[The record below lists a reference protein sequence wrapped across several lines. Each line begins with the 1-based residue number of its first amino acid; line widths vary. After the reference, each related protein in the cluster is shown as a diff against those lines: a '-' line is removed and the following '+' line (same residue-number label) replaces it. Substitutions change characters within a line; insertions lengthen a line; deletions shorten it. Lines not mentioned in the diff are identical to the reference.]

1 MNIRHS
7 RLARLATLALLGVT
21 SVNCYAQQQGFT
33 LRAGVEYSTGQYGG
47 TEDIEDLY
55 VPITGVLNTGK
66 WGFRATVPYLEV
78 KAPEGTE
85 FGPGGEPLPGT
96 GEIITQS
103 GLGDIYLGLTYF
115 DLYASADR
123 RFLVDITGKV
133 KLGTADEE
141 KGLGTGET
149 DYSIQLD
156 GYRFFDGFSLFGT
169 VGYKVRGQPSYAK
182 LDDVWFLSLGGSLPI
197 ATRTR
202 LGMSVNVG
210 PSVYSDNEDL
220 GDVSLYLSH
229 WSQGSWRYSAYLSG
243 GFSDSSP
250 DMVAGFSVGYHF

>member
-1 MNIRHS
+1 MGTWLS
-7 RLARLATLALLGVT
+7 RLARLATWALLGLT

-47 TEDIEDLY
+47 SEDIEDVY
-55 VPITGVLNTGK
+55 IPITGLLNTGK
-66 WGFRATVPYLEV
+66 WGFRATVPFLQV
-78 KAPEGTE
+78 KGPEGTE

-96 GEIITQS
+96 GNIVTES

-115 DLYASADR
+115 DLYTSADR

-133 KLGTADEE
+133 KLGTADEG

-156 GYRFFDGFSLFGT
+156 GYRFFDHFSLFGT
-169 VGYKVRGQPSYAK
+169 LGYKVRGQPSYSS
-182 LDDVWFLSLGGSLPI
+182 LDDVWFASLGGSLPI

-202 LGMSVNVG
+202 IGLSVNIS
-210 PSVYSDNEDL
+210 PSAYSDRENL
-220 GDVSLYLSH
+220 GDLSLYLSH
-229 WSQGSWRYSAYLSG
+229 WSQGSWRYSGYLSA

-250 DMVAGFSVGYHF
+250 EMGAGFSVGYHF

>member
-1 MNIRHS
+1 MGTWLS
-7 RLARLATLALLGVT
+7 RLARLATWALLGLT

-47 TEDIEDLY
+47 SEDIEDVY
-55 VPITGVLNTGK
+55 IPITGLLNTGK
-66 WGFRATVPYLEV
+66 WGFRATVPYLQV
-78 KAPEGTE
+78 KGPEGTE

-96 GEIITQS
+96 GNIVTES

-115 DLYASADR
+115 DLYTSADR

-133 KLGTADEE
+133 KLGTADEG

-156 GYRFFDGFSLFGT
+156 GYRFFDHFSLFGT
-169 VGYKVRGQPSYAK
+169 LGYKVRGQPSYSS
-182 LDDVWFLSLGGSLPI
+182 LDDVWFASLGGSLPI

-202 LGMSVNVG
+202 IGLSVNIS
-210 PSVYSDNEDL
+210 PSAYSDRENL
-220 GDVSLYLSH
+220 GDLSLYLSH
-229 WSQGSWRYSAYLSG
+229 WSQGSWRYSGYLSA

-250 DMVAGFSVGYHF
+250 EMGAGFSVGYHF